1 MYFKEESDLIV
12 EDNEEAENCAD
23 DWENSL
29 ASGQGLH
36 MIVLIMTQYEY
47 CSQIIKTIIWRL

>member
-12 EDNEEAENCAD
+12 EDNEEAKNCAD

-29 ASGQGLH
+29 ASVESK
-36 MIVLIMTQYEY
+36 VLQF
-47 CSQIIKTIIWRL
+47 